1 MKNQF
6 KKIALILALILFVS
20 GCGVTDAGNN
30 SESNSQTNVQSTENQ
45 NTEGSIE
52 NTEIETET
60 EEIVE
65 VETILYA
72 QEGVNV
78 RSLPSTDGEKLGT
91 LSINEEVVALGDAVD
106 GWQKIRYNDS
116 IAYVSAEYLGTEQ
129 VEIQTV
135 QPGTNYQPDEIT
147 ADAVPLPS
155 DFDPNGIVVVI
166 DPGHQGKGNYNKEP
180 DGPGSSTL
188 KAKVSSGTTGVST
201 GIPEYQLTLTVSLK
215 LRDELRARGYQVVM
229 IRETHEINISNS
241 ERAKVANNLGADAF
255 IRIHADGSENSSAT
269 GAMTICQT
277 PGNPYNSQYYSSSRN
292 LSDCVINNFVAS
304 TGAKSR
310 GVWETDTMS
319 GINWC
324 EVPVTI
330 LEMGFMSNPT
340 EDELMAT
347 SSYQDQMVQGI
358 ANGID
363 AFFGR

>member
-1 MKNQF
+1 MKNQM
-6 KKIALILALILFVS
+6 KKIALIMAVILLVS
-20 GCGVTDAGNN
+20 GCGTSNEGQN
-30 SESNSQTNVQSTENQ
+30 SENNSQTQMQ
-45 NTEGSIE
+45 NTENL
-52 NTEIETET
+52 NTEEVVNNTEVETET

-65 VETILYA
+65 VETTLYA
-72 QEGVNV
+72 QEAVNV
-78 RSLPSTDGEKLGT
+78 RSMPSTDSEKLGT
-91 LSINEEVVALGDAVD
+91 LGMNAEVIALGEAVD

-116 IAYVSAEYLGTEQ
+116 IAYISAEYLGTEK
-129 VEIQTV
+129 VAVQTPE
-135 QPGTNYQPDEIT
+135 PGTNYQPDEIT
-147 ADAVPLPS
+147 AEDVPLPS

-188 KAKVSSGTTGVST
+188 KAKVASGTAGVST
-201 GIPEYQLTLTVSLK
+201 GIPEYQLTLTVSLQ

-241 ERAKVANNLGADAF
+241 ERAKVANNLNADAF

-277 PGNPYNSQYYSSSRN
+277 SGNPYNSEYYSASRS
-292 LSDCVINNFVAS
+292 LSDCIINNFVAS

-330 LEMGFMSNPT
+330 LEMGFMTNPT

-347 SSYQDQMVQGI
+347 SSYQEKMVDGI
-358 ANGID
+358 ANGLD
-363 AFFGR
+363 AYFGR